1 MHLFIKLLENSLREL
16 YDNHETYHEGDSGLD
31 LFVPEDIV
39 MKSKS
44 CTVINLQISC
54 EGFKDKKPTS
64 FYLYPRSSIIK
75 TPLRLA
81 NCVGIIDSG
90 YRGPIKCA
98 FDNISDNEYIVR
110 RGTRLVQICGP
121 TLEPIT
127 FKIKSELSNS
137 SRGSN
142 GFGSTGI

>member
-1 MHLFIKLLENSLREL
+1 MYLHIKLLDESVREF
-16 YDNHETYHEGDSGLD
+16 YTNHETYHEGDSGLD
-31 LFVPEDIV
+31 LFIPEDTLI
-39 MKSKS
+39 KAHS
-44 CTVINLQISC
+44 CSIINLKIACQ
-54 EGFKDKKPTS
+54 GFKDKKPTS
-64 FYLYPRSSIIK
+64 FYLYPRSSIVK

-98 FDNISDNEYIVR
+98 FDNISDNEYVVK
-110 RGTRLVQICGP
+110 RGTRLVQLCGP

-127 FKIKSELSNS
+127 FKIKNELSPTT
-137 SRGSN
+137 RGDG